1 MPSHNHACRIPTK
14 LQKVITLVKGYGGRF
29 MKMGGDGK
37 WREMKHEDSH
47 KKAVAAL
54 REVKW

>member
-1 MPSHNHACRIPTK
+1 M
-14 LQKVITLVKGYGGRF
+14 KGYGGRF